1 VRSFVRH
8 HVELFNEWPQ
18 EWHEHNGERSQAD
31 EYSLAARQWRLGSR
45 YWRLRRIHATSLRDP
60 GQYGNPYFGGNS
72 RNLRIVRYTEYRMVG
87 AVPRRFGT
95 SLDAWRHPHAE

>member
-1 VRSFVRH
+1 MRSFVRH

-31 EYSLAARQWRLGSR
+31 EYSLAARQRRLGSR

-87 AVPRRFGT
+87 AVPSRFGT
-95 SLDAWRHPHAE
+95 SLGAWRHAHAE